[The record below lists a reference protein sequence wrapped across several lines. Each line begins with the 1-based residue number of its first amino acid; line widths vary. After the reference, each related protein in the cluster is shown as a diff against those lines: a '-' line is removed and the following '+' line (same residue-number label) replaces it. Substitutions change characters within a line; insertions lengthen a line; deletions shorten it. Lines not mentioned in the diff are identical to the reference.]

1 MKNTGNAEMV
11 PDDDN
16 KSIYPL
22 HFDAKISVNGTEH
35 TVRIDDKYANEICK
49 GHYGPIDVVAS
60 TTNLEDCTDVHGE
73 KIFRNKAE
81 ADQFRISTLNVQP
94 TISNDNTLL
103 YRLPTQESLR
113 DQQLAESQGK
123 KNALTF
129 YEPIRYIAVPQ
140 VPLRPPKGSDPSRYV
155 LPKAESTSTRI
166 YHFLKYECKCLVYR
180 EEIYGFDRETK
191 LYKQLTISEVKRLA
205 STRFQSDFIKEQGTK
220 SADRAIDLLM
230 NDHEV
235 QVDHP
240 TVESTW
246 WVFRNGILD
255 IVSMQL
261 MDNSDGRYFVLG
273 SFHCDFNFFAQC
285 PKFDAFIMTAMHGD
299 RKAITRLW
307 QTIGYI
313 LSPDYSAKKIICY
326 VGKKDTGKS
335 LLIRVLSY
343 IIGEENIAHIT
354 PNDFSSQFALAELAN
369 KRINICSELA
379 NVKLTES
386 AVQKMKALTGG
397 DSLQVDRKFKEGVV
411 IRPEIKFLFGSN
423 FPIIQESADPNFSDR
438 LVYVCFNNPIPPE
451 KQNRQLDKELE
462 EEASGI
468 VNKAIMAYK
477 DFVSKG
483 YIFEETDD
491 VLLSQ
496 EEWNLDLMVK
506 DFLELNYKTDV
517 DASFRIS
524 SADLYQDY
532 IDYCGDNN
540 YPAILQQRDFTR
552 EVEKIIGN
560 ERYSKCRIE
569 GEPCWGF
576 KGIKRK
582 EVSYNDG
589 SNVI

>member
-1 MKNTGNAEMV
+1 M
-11 PDDDN
+11 
-16 KSIYPL
+16 IW
-22 HFDAKISVNGTEH
+22 F
-35 TVRIDDKYANEICK
+35 
-49 GHYGPIDVVAS
+49 
-60 TTNLEDCTDVHGE
+60 NLEDVKDVHGE

-81 ADQFRISTLNVQP
+81 ADQFRIATLNVQP

-129 YEPIRYIAVPQ
+129 YEPIRYLAVPQ
-140 VPLRPPKGSDPSRYV
+140 VPLGTSKGPDPSRYV
-155 LPKAESTSTRI
+155 LPKPESTSARI
-166 YHFLKYECKCLVYR
+166 YHFLKYECKCLVYK
-180 EEIYGFDRETK
+180 EEIYGFDKETK
-191 LYKQLTISEVKRLA
+191 LYKRLTVAEVKRLA
-205 STRFQSDFIKEQGTK
+205 STRFQSDFIKEQGTQ

-230 NDHEV
+230 NDHEA

-240 TVESTW
+240 TVENTW

-261 MDNSDGRYFVLG
+261 IDNSDGRYFVLG
-273 SFHCDFNFFAQC
+273 SFHCDFNFYAQC
-285 PKFDAFIMTAMHGD
+285 PKFDAFIATAMCCD
-299 RKAITRLW
+299 LKAIKRLW

-313 LSPDYSAKKIICY
+313 LSPDCSAKKIICY

-354 PNDFSSQFALAELAN
+354 PNDFSRQFALAELAN
-369 KRINICSELA
+369 KKINICSELA

-411 IRPEIKFLFGSN
+411 IKPEIKLLFGSN
-423 FPIIQESADPNFSDR
+423 FPIMQESVDPNFSDR
-438 LVYVCFNNPIPPE
+438 LVYISFNNPIPPE

-517 DASFRIS
+517 DETYRIS
-524 SADLYQDY
+524 SVDLYRDY
-532 IDYCGDNN
+532 MNYCADNH
-540 YPAILQQRDFTR
+540 YPTSLKQKEFTQ
-552 EVEKIIGN
+552 EVETVLGN
-560 ERYSKCRIE
+560 ERYGKCRIN
-569 GEPCWGF
+569 GESCNGF
-576 KGIKRK
+576 KGIMRK
-582 EVSYNDG
+582 EVIYNDG
-589 SNVI
+589 PNVI